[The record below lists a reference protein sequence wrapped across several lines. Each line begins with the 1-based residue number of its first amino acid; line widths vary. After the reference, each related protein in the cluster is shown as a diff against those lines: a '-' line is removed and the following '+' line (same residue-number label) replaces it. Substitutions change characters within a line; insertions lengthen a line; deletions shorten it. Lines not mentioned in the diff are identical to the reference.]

1 MKEIKAYVRAA
12 LASRVAEALA
22 TEPALHF
29 SVLEAKGI
37 SPGLPRASYDFSVAL
52 AEPFEPMVKFEI
64 VCRDE
69 NVERLAGLIRD
80 AAVTGRPG
88 DGMIFIAPVEDS
100 IRIASG
106 ARGPESLP
114 E

>member
-1 MKEIKAYVRAA
+1 MKEVKAYVRAEV
-12 LASRVAEALA
+12 ASRVAEVL
-22 TEPALHF
+22 TGEPGLHF

-37 SPGLPRASYDFSVAL
+37 SPGLPRESYEFSVAL

-69 NVERLAGLIRD
+69 SAERLATLIRE
-80 AAVTGRPG
+80 AAYTGRQG
-88 DGMIFIAPVEDS
+88 DGMIFIAAVEEA
-100 IRIASG
+100 IRIGSG
-106 ARGPESLP
+106 ARGPSSLP